1 MIIRKTY
8 TSLFNI
14 SQLKGVIKSMCV
26 LDSSVLAVLTT
37 KTNGNERFTR
47 LSKMNGQ
54 KKIIIIKALDAHKVD
69 KLYER
74 AIKKIHIIKKIY

>member
-14 SQLKGVIKSMCV
+14 SQLKGVIKSMYV
-26 LDSSVLAVLTT
+26 LDSSMLAVLTT
-37 KTNGNERFTR
+37 KTNGNERSTR

-54 KKIIIIKALDAHKVD
+54 KKKKALDTHKVD

>member
-14 SQLKGVIKSMCV
+14 SQLKGVIKSMYV
-26 LDSSVLAVLTT
+26 LDSSMLAVITT
-37 KTNGNERFTR
+37 KTNGNERSTR

-54 KKIIIIKALDAHKVD
+54 KKEKKALDAHKVD

>member
-14 SQLKGVIKSMCV
+14 SQKKGVVKSMYI

-37 KTNGNERFTR
+37 KIDGNERSAR
-47 LSKMNGQ
+47 LNKMNGQ
-54 KKIIIIKALDAHKVD
+54 EKKKEYALDAHKVD

-74 AIKKIHIIKKIY
+74 AIKRNTHN